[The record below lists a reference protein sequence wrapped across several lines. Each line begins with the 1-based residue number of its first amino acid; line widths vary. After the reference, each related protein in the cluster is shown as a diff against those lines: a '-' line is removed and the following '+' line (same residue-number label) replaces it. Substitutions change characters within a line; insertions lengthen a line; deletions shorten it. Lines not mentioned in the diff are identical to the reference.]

1 MYTNFENEKLK
12 EQLDYISA
20 CKKQAT
26 SKEDLEKLNAEY
38 KIASSKLISN
48 FYRVVNYSNFNLY
61 DLALAISN
69 IVSVVEDKN
78 MTIDRVITLKQVGS
92 SEYNTAYNALV
103 IKEKEDTDA
112 VYDQTMLEK
121 RNIIVLY
128 ETLGNLPEKID
139 CYELQTDT
147 QTINANTLNYDH
159 ITGVLPKIDF
169 RNRNY
174 LYMFIDEAIAY
185 KNQFGEFYISDA
197 ELNDVANTF
206 TFNYLKSKERVKA
219 EQKKT
224 KIKDKDRKSVV

>member
-38 KIASSKLISN
+38 KLASSKLISN
-48 FYRVVNYSNFNLY
+48 FYRVVNYSSFNLY

-103 IKEKEDTDA
+103 IKEKEDTDE
-112 VYDQTMLEK
+112 VYDQTMLEN

-147 QTINANTLNYDH
+147 QTIDANTLNYDH

-185 KNQFGEFYISDA
+185 KNQFGKFDISDA

-224 KIKDKDRKSVV
+224 KIKEKSQS